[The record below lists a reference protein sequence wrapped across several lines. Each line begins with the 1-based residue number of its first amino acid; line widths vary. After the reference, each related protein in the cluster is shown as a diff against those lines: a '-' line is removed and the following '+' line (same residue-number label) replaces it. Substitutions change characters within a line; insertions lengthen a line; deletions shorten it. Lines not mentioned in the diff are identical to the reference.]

1 MPGPWDRETVRA
13 RARECER
20 MCEGVLRV
28 ESTSGEGPSTRRV
41 VWCRLSWRSNK
52 KCRIWD
58 GGVVC
63 RRLFVLGCWLAWA
76 PGPVVIRYGSD
87 RSRCL

>member
-13 RARECER
+13 RACACER
-20 MCEGVLRV
+20 MCERVLRV
-28 ESTSGEGPSTRRV
+28 ESTSGEGPSTRRM

-58 GGVVC
+58 GW
-63 RRLFVLGCWLAWA
+63 RRLSSFVCAGLLAGLGAWA
-76 PGPVVIRYGSD
+76 CRYKVWFGSE
-87 RSRCL
+87 